1 VPFKSDA
8 QRKLCYVLKGKG
20 QAGSWDCAEWS
31 EATGDKKLPEHVE
44 DQTEKK
50 ALGITNKLKG
60 GVGDNKNPAELDRS
74 ELNSGIKEEK
84 EHTNDTDV
92 ATEIAVDHLTEEPK
106 YYSKMK
112 KVEKR
117 SAMHIIQP
125 SKFAE
130 LLAKVAAARP
140 GLWANIRAKKKRGET
155 AATPGDEDY
164 PDSKN
169 WDKVTAIS
177 EKKAQCWEGYER
189 VPGTKALTSGSCR
202 PKGKKKEDKSAAAW
216 ETSEG
221 KNPEGG
227 LNDKGRASL
236 KAQGHDIKR
245 PQPEGGARKDSFCA
259 RMGGM
264 KAKLTSSETAND
276 PDSRIN
282 KALRKWKCGSDMVE
296 KQAIAALFK
305 TLGQG
310 ALRAMS
316 KAPMTT
322 AAVGIGGA
330 GAYEA
335 TRPTNKLIPQIL
347 PNATGA
353 APPTPPLNEK
363 TGYVIAAL
371 AKLAVDQAGGS
382 YLNAQNTINA
392 QRVAQIK
399 ADAERVRIASGAP
412 KPSGNGTYRYS
423 GTVFPNR
430 VENAQHSFTPPAA
443 QGQGEFLRQPVQ
455 APSMK
460 GDTTPTFN
468 NPTPPTSNN
477 TFAPS
482 TAKPTNPPPAN
493 RWKPIDISGDR
504 RRKEKEMGWAPN
516 SMDQGGSRYGENG
529 PRSAE
534 LVKQY
539 GPTGAPSKPATP
551 TSLTQAPVANA
562 SKAPSNTYATSRFSS
577 TPPSWATQ
585 GWNPKL

>member
-1 VPFKSDA
+1 
-8 QRKLCYVLKGKG
+8 
-20 QAGSWDCAEWS
+20 
-31 EATGDKKLPEHVE
+31 
-44 DQTEKK
+44 
-50 ALGITNKLKG
+50 
-60 GVGDNKNPAELDRS
+60 
-74 ELNSGIKEEK
+74 
-84 EHTNDTDV
+84 
-92 ATEIAVDHLTEEPK
+92 
-106 YYSKMK
+106 
-112 KVEKR
+112 
-117 SAMHIIQP
+117 MHIIQP
-125 SKFAE
+125 SRFAE

-140 GLWANIRAKKKRGET
+140 GLWANIRAKKKRGES
-155 AATPGDEDY
+155 AAKPGDEDY

-169 WDKVTAIS
+169 WSKVTAIS
-177 EKKAQCWEGYER
+177 EKK
-189 VPGTKALTSGSCR
+189 
-202 PKGKKKEDKSAAAW
+202 
-216 ETSEG
+216 
-221 KNPEGG
+221 
-227 LNDKGRASL
+227 
-236 KAQGHDIKR
+236 
-245 PQPEGGARKDSFCA
+245 
-259 RMGGM
+259 
-264 KAKLTSSETAND
+264 
-276 PDSRIN
+276 
-282 KALRKWKCGSDMVE
+282 VE
-296 KQAIAALFK
+296 KQALASIFK
-305 TLGQG
+305 ALGQG

-363 TGYVIAAL
+363 AGYVIAAL

-412 KPSGNGTYRYS
+412 KPSGNGTYSYS

-443 QGQGEFLRQPVQ
+443 QGQGEFPRQPVQ
-455 APSMK
+455 APSMR

-477 TFAPS
+477 TFAPRMANPTPPTS
-482 TAKPTNPPPAN
+482 NNTFAQRMAKPTNPPPAN

-534 LVKQY
+534 LAKAPASISNTYVAPPGEDPQHTALNKAMFDIKKEQRVALTSGKTWSPSGVNIINPVK
-539 GPTGAPSKPATP
+539 PTAMA
-551 TSLTQAPVANA
+551 QAPAP
-562 SKAPSNTYATSRFSS
+562 KAPSNTYATSRFSS
-577 TPPSWATQ
+577 NLPSWATQ
-585 GWNPKL
+585 GR